1 MLRSAIFFI
10 LVSFL
15 PVSAFASIG
24 DVIKQDGN
32 AVIERSKEVFRSE
45 KGFDVESMDTV
56 KTQNGSTAIQFV
68 DDTRVDVTPHS
79 KLVIDEFVYDP
90 NTSTGK
96 LALKASLGTVRYA
109 SGQIAKNSRQNIKIS
124 TPTAV
129 VGVRGTDFSMTV
141 DETGRT
147 TVILL
152 PSCTIVGSETVCV
165 TGEISVESDVG
176 TVILNKAFQVTTV
189 DTQKSAPLKPLLLD
203 PDSTFIS
210 NLIIIRKPVY
220 DDEEMEMNRI
230 KKLTD
235 FLGIDFLTFDEL
247 NTNYFAE
254 SEKDLWMT
262 DLDIDLLSQNYLAN
276 VLDQLN
282 ATLARLMSSQLDESV
297 QGIQLGI
304 DPETGIGLY
313 DQEPNWLIRRDDG
326 LGNVFQL
333 RLSKSYGYNIN
344 IIQGE
349 FEYYDYQLDD
359 GQNNIDIKQVN

>member
-1 MLRSAIFFI
+1 MLRSIILAI
-10 LVSFL
+10 LVSSFSI
-15 PVSAFASIG
+15 SAFANIG
-24 DVIKQDGN
+24 DVIDQQGS
-32 AVIERSKEVFRSE
+32 AIIERDKEVYESK
-45 KGFDVESMDTV
+45 KGLGVESYDTV

-68 DDTRVDVTPHS
+68 DETRVDVTPHS
-79 KLVIDEFVYDP
+79 SLIIDEFVYDP
-90 NTSTGK
+90 NTSTGS

-109 SGQIAKNSRQNIKIS
+109 SGQIAKNSRQNVKIS

-129 VGVRGTDFSMTV
+129 IGVRGTDFSMTV

-152 PSCTIVGSETVCV
+152 PSCTIIGKDTICV
-165 TGEISVESDVG
+165 TGEISVESDIG

-220 DDEEMEMNRI
+220 DNEEMEMNRI
-230 KKLTD
+230 KSLTD
-235 FLGIDFLTFDEL
+235 FLGIDFLSFDEL

-262 DLDIDLLSQNYLAN
+262 DLDIDFLSQNYLAN

-282 ATLARLMSSQLDESV
+282 AALARLMMSQLDDSV
-297 QGIQLGI
+297 KGIQLGI
-304 DPETGIGLY
+304 DPETQIGLY
-313 DQEPNWLIRRDDG
+313 DQEPYWLIRRDDG

-333 RLSKSYGYNIN
+333 RLHKPYGYNIN
-344 IIQGE
+344 MQQGE
-349 FEYYDYQLDD
+349 FEYYDYQLGD
-359 GQNNIDIKQVN
+359 GQNNINIKQVN